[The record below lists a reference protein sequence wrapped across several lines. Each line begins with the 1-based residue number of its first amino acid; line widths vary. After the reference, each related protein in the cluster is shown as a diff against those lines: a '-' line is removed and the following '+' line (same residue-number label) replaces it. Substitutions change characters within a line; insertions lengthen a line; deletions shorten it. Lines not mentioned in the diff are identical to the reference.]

1 MEVCEDTCLG
11 KYWVNSWSKNS
22 RKIKTE
28 RKIRIKIYFTFK

>member
-28 RKIRIKIYFTFK
+28 RKRERGISSKQ